1 MIEFTKYEFLSILA
15 PILLGCLAL
24 GSLVLDM
31 TFWRGKPKL
40 IGIFTFIG
48 LVVIM
53 FAQLAAQIHFL
64 NGAVYSQKITFGGQ
78 ISLDLFGSVF
88 IYIFM
93 GAALFAVISAFT
105 HFNESDNHR
114 GEYYILLTIATLG
127 MCLMALSNNLLL
139 LFIGLETMSIP
150 IYVLVGIERNNL
162 KSNEASVKYLL
173 LGAFASAIMLYGMA
187 LIYGMTGNLNYTD
200 IYTNMMPILK
210 NHPLP
215 PGDYTYL
222 VLMIGVGMMLAG
234 LFFKVAAVP
243 FHMWTPD
250 VYEGAPTPITAY
262 MATGVKAAAFAA
274 MLRFFIAMPGLWLI
288 NSDNLFMICCIL
300 AVLTMTIG
308 NVTAIAQK
316 NIKRMLAFSSIA
328 HAGYLLIGIATL
340 FAISIYYEGPD
351 STGAVKVISGNAGS
365 SILFYLIAYTFTNLG
380 AFGVIILLSR
390 EKEEGDTL
398 DGFAGIGTSRPGL
411 AAVMAIC
418 MLSLAGIP
426 PLVGFTA
433 KFQIFHSAVTNG
445 VGNALLTVA
454 IIGVLNSVVSAY
466 FYLRVLVFMYMTPE
480 KVPFKND
487 SELISG
493 VSVANI
499 VMAIAVVTLGLF
511 PKVVIE
517 LASKTISSIQNF

>member
-1 MIEFTKYEFLSILA
+1 MIEFTKYEFITILA
-15 PILLGCLAL
+15 PMLLGLLAL

-31 TFWRGKPKL
+31 TFWREKPKL
-40 IGIFTFIG
+40 IGTFTLIG
-48 LVVIM
+48 LVFIF
-53 FAQLAAQIHFL
+53 FALIVVQVHFL
-64 NGAVYSQKITFGGQ
+64 NGTTVPQRLVFAGQ
-78 ISLDLFGSVF
+78 LSLDLFGSVF
-88 IYIFM
+88 IYIFI
-93 GAALFAVISAFT
+93 GAAIFATLSAFT
-105 HFNESDNHR
+105 YMDDNDNHHA
-114 GEYYILLTIATLG
+114 EYYILLTIATIG
-127 MCLMALSNNLLL
+127 MCLMAISNDLLL

-150 IYVLVGIERNNL
+150 IYVLVGIDRKNI

-187 LIYGMTGNLNYTD
+187 LIYGMTGNLGYSG
-200 IYTNMMPILK
+200 IYDGMFEMLNVQNGSN
-210 NHPLP
+210 NH
-215 PGDYTYL
+215 L
-222 VLMIGVGMMLAG
+222 VLMIGFGLMLVG

-274 MLRFFIAMPGLWLI
+274 MLRFIIEIPGLWI
-288 NSDNLFMICCIL
+288 VQSEKLFIICSVL

-308 NVTAIAQK
+308 NVTAIAQT

-328 HAGYLLIGIATL
+328 HAGYLLIGITTIFTMSSVYA
-340 FAISIYYEGPD
+340 GPEFID
-351 STGAVKVISGNAGS
+351 SAETAVLLVRNSGAA
-365 SILFYLIAYTFTNLG
+365 ILFYLIAYTFTNLG
-380 AFGVIILLSR
+380 AFGVIIMLSR
-390 EKEEGDTL
+390 EKEDGETL

-433 KFQIFHSAVTNG
+433 KFQIFQTAVSGGLYTI
-445 VGNALLTVA
+445 A

-487 SELISG
+487 TELISG

-517 LASKTISSIQNF
+517 LVSKTISSIQIF